1 MQKIFTPRGI
11 VKPLLIIGAVSCAVF
26 LLDKGLGLLHT
37 QASDKLMQCSAT
49 ATDNTDKFGYSILA
63 GIAAS
68 KATDIHMMNLT
79 VVLDRFAASLEHH
92 MAAANDL
99 DSYNVLALVY
109 LKVYQ

>member
-68 KATDIHMMNLT
+68 KATDTHKTNVHNKHTAYT
-79 VVLDRFAASLEHH
+79 VSARERVRVFLSVVD
-92 MAAANDL
+92 
-99 DSYNVLALVY
+99 
-109 LKVYQ
+109 